1 METILQLK
9 NVGYRV
15 QENQI
20 LNGISLVVN
29 SQEYLTI
36 TGPSGSGKSTLLRII
51 ASLLTA
57 SEGEVLFQGK
67 NIANLDPIQY
77 RRQVSYC
84 FQQPMLFGKTVAD
97 NLDFPFQIRQ
107 TTPDIAKQK
116 AALKVVGLPETYLTK
131 RITEL
136 SGGEKQRVA
145 MIRNIMYVPDVL
157 LLDEVTVGLDE
168 ENKRIVNELIEHF
181 HKDHHVTILS
191 ITHDAAELNQASRL
205 LTITKGRLEEAK

>member
-1 METILQLK
+1 MKAILELHDIGYQVAQSQILQ
-9 NVGYRV
+9 N
-15 QENQI
+15 
-20 LNGISLVVN
+20 ISLSVAA
-29 SQEYLTI
+29 QDYITI

-57 SEGEVLFQGK
+57 TKGEILFKGQ
-67 NIANLDPIQY
+67 NIMEIDPIQY
-77 RRQVSYC
+77 RRKVSYC
-84 FQQPMLFGKTVAD
+84 FQQPTLFGRTVAD

-107 TTPDIAKQK
+107 AIPDVDKQK
-116 AALKVVGLPETYLTK
+116 AALKVVGLPEAYLNK

-168 ENKRIVNELIEHF
+168 ENKRIVNNLIEHF
-181 HKDHHVTILS
+181 HTDHQVTILS
-191 ITHDAAELNQASRL
+191 ITHDESEIKQASRL
-205 LTITKGRLEEAK
+205 LTITKGRLEESK

>member
-1 METILQLK
+1 MKAILELHDI
-9 NVGYRV
+9 GYQV
-15 QENQI
+15 AQNQI
-20 LNGISLVVN
+20 LQNISLSV
-29 SQEYLTI
+29 SAQDYITI

-57 SEGEVLFQGK
+57 TKGEILFKGQ
-67 NIANLDPIQY
+67 NVMEIDPIQY
-77 RRQVSYC
+77 RRKVSYC
-84 FQQPMLFGKTVAD
+84 FQQPTLFGRTVAD

-107 TTPDIAKQK
+107 AIPDVDKQK
-116 AALKVVGLPETYLTK
+116 AALKVVGLPEAYLNK

-168 ENKRIVNELIEHF
+168 ENKRIVNNLIEHF
-181 HKDHHVTILS
+181 HTDHQVTILS
-191 ITHDAAELNQASRL
+191 ITHDESEIKQASRL
-205 LTITKGRLEEAK
+205 LTITKGRLEESK